1 MHNVSPESYIKP
13 AQNKYYHTGH
23 ANTANDKHDKTVMD
37 CSVYSTHLDFGGI
50 LFSTNHKSAPIAA
63 KRLGKRMSSHS
74 GPGRQTYFSA
84 F

>member
-1 MHNVSPESYIKP
+1 MSVQRDTSNLHK
-13 AQNKYYHTGH
+13 T
-23 ANTANDKHDKTVMD
+23 NTITAVMPTQQMQRNSMTTVMD